1 MNSRGAVRGAVVR
14 HTHTYCIH
22 FMLSGVL
29 IALSAAVPAAAQAP
43 APVAAP
49 AAPAPPPKYDGW
61 AFSAFADGYITYNGN
76 NPASGANQLYNFN
89 TQKGQPELS
98 LAEIGIDKSD
108 RIFGLHFDAGLGET
122 LRLIHAFDPAAIDHQ
137 ALRYFEQAY
146 AIVKP
151 GHTHGAEF
159 DFGQFDSS
167 AGAELIQNSSNWNYS
182 RSLLFAWA
190 IPAYHFG
197 FKSTVPITKEF
208 SAGFQLV
215 NAWNTVWGN
224 NDLKNIGITTEL
236 TKPKYVWSVNY
247 YEGPNHM
254 GATASKRNLFD
265 TTLLLTPNGK
275 VNAYVNLD
283 YGRDDRIAPAT
294 GHDSWGGIA
303 GAARYKVSEKI
314 AFASRIEWFGDR
326 TGFTTGLKQDLK
338 EVTMTGEYK
347 HNSHLLTRLE
357 FRHDW
362 SDKPFYDAG
371 SKTAAKTHLD
381 TLTLGVIVSVGPYK

>member
-1 MNSRGAVRGAVVR
+1 
-14 HTHTYCIH
+14 
-22 FMLSGVL
+22 MLSGVL

-190 IPAYHFG
+190 IPAYHSG